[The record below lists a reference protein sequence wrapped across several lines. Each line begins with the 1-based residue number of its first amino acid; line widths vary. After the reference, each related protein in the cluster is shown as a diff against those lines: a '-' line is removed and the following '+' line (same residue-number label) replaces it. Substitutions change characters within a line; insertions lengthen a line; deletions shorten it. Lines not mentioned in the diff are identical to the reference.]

1 MSYPEAATAL
11 FDSSPPEEPAPASA
25 LVKWKRRVTGAVS
38 AAILPIVKK
47 AANPYVG
54 GDTVEEA
61 LCVADRLAA
70 EGFATTLGY
79 WDRGNDSGRQV
90 ADIYRNTIQSIAQ
103 RDRDCYVSLKP
114 PPLRFAPE
122 LAGELANAA
131 AVHGLGLHCDSHGA
145 NVVDLSNAMLQVMI
159 CRLGGERLGTTLPGR
174 WSRSL
179 RDADWA
185 IERRLNVRVVKGQWP
200 DPEDAQR
207 EISVGFLEVI
217 RHLAGHARHV
227 AVATHDLTLAREA
240 IGLLRTAGTPCELEL
255 LLGMPAKPLVR
266 WARENGVKTRIYVPF
281 GSGFIPNALG
291 VLKRNPRLV
300 LAIARERVASAAD
313 FLGTALPRNDGR

>member
-1 MSYPEAATAL
+1 MAEAASSL
-11 FDSSPPEEPAPASA
+11 FDSTPPDEPAPVSA
-25 LVKWKRRVTGAVS
+25 LVKWKRRVTGVVS

-47 AANPYVG
+47 AASPYVG

-79 WDRGNDSGRQV
+79 WDRGKDSGRQV
-90 ADIYRNTIQSIAQ
+90 ANIYRNTIRCIAQ
-103 RDRDCYVSLKP
+103 CDRNCYVSLKP

-122 LAGELANAA
+122 LAAELADAA
-131 AVHGLGLHCDSHGA
+131 AVHGLGLHCDSHGV
-145 NVVDLSNAMLQVMI
+145 NVVDLSNAMLQAMI
-159 CRLGGERLGTTLPGR
+159 GRLGGERLGTTLPGR

-200 DPEDAQR
+200 DPDDPGR
-207 EISVGFLEVI
+207 DISAGFLEVI
-217 RHLAGHARHV
+217 GHLAGRARHV
-227 AVATHDLTLAREA
+227 AVATHDVELAQEA
-240 IGLLRTAGTPCELEL
+240 IGRLRAAGTPCELEL

-266 WARENGVKTRIYVPF
+266 WARENDVGMRIYVPF
-281 GSGFIPNALG
+281 GSGFVPNALG

-300 LAIARERVASAAD
+300 LAIAKERVTTVAD
-313 FLGTALPRNDGR
+313 FLRLRATTSTE